1 LNAVPAGKSKAVST
15 MQKAIHAQED
25 RDSAQ
30 QKAKQVSAK
39 LKALRLDKAARI
51 VQTGAEETFAFYE
64 FLSNHWRYIC
74 TNNPLEQLNREIR
87 RRTRVVENFPDG
99 HSALMLVAVRLRY
112 FAGKSGEPSG
122 ISI

>member
-1 LNAVPAGKSKAVST
+1 

-51 VQTGAEETFAFYE
+51 V
-64 FLSNHWRYIC
+64 R
-74 TNNPLEQLNREIR
+74 
-87 RRTRVVENFPDG
+87 
-99 HSALMLVAVRLRY
+99 
-112 FAGKSGEPSG
+112 
-122 ISI
+122 